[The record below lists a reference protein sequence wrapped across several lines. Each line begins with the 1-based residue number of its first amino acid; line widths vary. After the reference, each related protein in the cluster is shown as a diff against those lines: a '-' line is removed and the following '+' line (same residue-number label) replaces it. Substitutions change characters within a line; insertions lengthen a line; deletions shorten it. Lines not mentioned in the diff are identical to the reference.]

1 MCPLFSP
8 FLSKWISPHYLF
20 PVILSHFMAR
30 INAAGNKNILGFCHD
45 FIYSYPKAYTFKWID
60 TSKSSCK
67 GLFLLILP
75 HLGNNTK
82 SLGNKRNCA
91 FEQIIIVGN
100 GQRMRGPTGQ
110 NKISC
115 KRWKSFSKMSKLIL
129 QTLETCFKNPER
141 GIFKNN
147 AQMKF
152 LVKHVCVFFS
162 LQNVKTGFMN
172 LENRFWKSWKG
183 KVKRS
188 GSHHLIWQCVCV
200 MWLCIDEE
208 YHRKNNKQK
217 SGYLSKYLSLSSSN
231 GNERN
236 WYELP
241 D

>member
-110 NKISC
+110 NEISC
-115 KRWKSFSKMSKLIL
+115 KRWKSFSKMSKFIL
-129 QTLETCFKNPER
+129 QTLETGFKNPER

-152 LVKHVCVFFS
+152 LVKHVCVFFLFKMS
-162 LQNVKTGFMN
+162 KQVLWILKTGF
-172 LENRFWKSWKG
+172 ENPEK
-183 KVKRS
+183 
-188 GSHHLIWQCVCV
+188 
-200 MWLCIDEE
+200 
-208 YHRKNNKQK
+208 
-217 SGYLSKYLSLSSSN
+217 
-231 GNERN
+231 ER
-236 WYELP
+236 
-241 D
+241 